1 MWLDITI
8 SIPLFWGIYIGYKKG
23 LVSQVLGVIS
33 LFLGIWIGTN
43 HGDWIYFLMEEKVDI
58 KYLPIVSFAILFVA
72 TVIIGLLLAK
82 GIEKMLAFIQL
93 KQLNKLGGVIF
104 GLIKVLLFLLAGV
117 YFFEKWDET
126 NLILSQ
132 ETKESSILYPVM
144 SKASNILLPELN
156 NSKIL
161 EIPASLK
168 QENNLNV
175 KD

>member
-1 MWLDITI
+1 
-8 SIPLFWGIYIGYKKG
+8 
-23 LVSQVLGVIS
+23 
-33 LFLGIWIGTN
+33 
-43 HGDWIYFLMEEKVDI
+43 
-58 KYLPIVSFAILFVA
+58 
-72 TVIIGLLLAK
+72 LLAK
-82 GIEKMLAFIQL
+82 GIEKMLSFIQL

-132 ETKESSILYPVM
+132 ETKESSLLYPVI

-161 EIPASLK
+161 EIPASLN

>member
-1 MWLDITI
+1 MI
-8 SIPLFWGIYIGYKKG
+8 
-23 LVSQVLGVIS
+23 
-33 LFLGIWIGTN
+33 
-43 HGDWIYFLMEEKVDI
+43 
-58 KYLPIVSFAILFVA
+58 
-72 TVIIGLLLAK
+72 
-82 GIEKMLAFIQL
+82 AFIQL

-168 QENNLNV
+168 QENNLNMLVIQSKTNKKPGKPFENVGFRFKMV
-175 KD
+175 KKTGNHLNM

>member
-8 SIPLFWGIYIGYKKG
+8 SIPLLWGIYIGYKKG

-43 HGDWIYFLMEEKVDI
+43 HGDWIYFFIEEKVDI

-132 ETKESSILYPVM
+132 ETKESSLLYPFL

>member
-8 SIPLFWGIYIGYKKG
+8 SIPLLWGIYIGYKKG

-43 HGDWIYFLMEEKVDI
+43 HGDWIYFLIEEKVDI

-104 GLIKVLLFLLAGV
+104 GLIKVLLLMTIFTLI
-117 YFFEKWDET
+117 
-126 NLILSQ
+126 ILSS
-132 ETKESSILYPVM
+132 ELEEPEESDELEESDESDELEVSSTVELLVTLVELKEI
-144 SKASNILLPELN
+144 
-156 NSKIL
+156 
-161 EIPASLK
+161 ASLPA
-168 QENNLNV
+168 ESWIA
-175 KD
+175 

>member
-8 SIPLFWGIYIGYKKG
+8 SIPLLWGIYIGYKKG

-43 HGDWIYFLMEEKVDI
+43 HGDWIYFLIEEKVDI
-58 KYLPIVSFAILFVA
+58 KYSFAILFVA
-72 TVIIGLLLAK
+72 IVIIGLLLAK
-82 GIEKMLAFIQL
+82 GIEKMLSFIQL
-93 KQLNKLGGVIF
+93 KQLNKLGGVVF

-132 ETKESSILYPVM
+132 ETKESSVLYPVM

-161 EIPASLK
+161 EIPASLN